1 MKKTLI
7 ATAAGLGVALL
18 LSACSTGSGGSG
30 GDMAGMPGHGTPAS
44 TLSSPSTGTPAQGG
58 HNAADTMFAA
68 MMIPH
73 HSQALEMSGIVLEKK
88 GVPAEVTSLARRI
101 QQAQGP
107 EISTLTSWLS
117 AWGEKHADHG
127 GHSMEGMMSAEDLEQ
142 LKSAQGTAAA
152 RLFLTQMIKHHEGAL
167 AMARTESR
175 DGKDAKAV
183 ELSRKI
189 VTDQAAEIAEM
200 KKMLAGL

>member
-7 ATAAGLGVALL
+7 TTAAGLGAALL
-18 LSACSTGSGGSG
+18 LSACSTGSGGSD
-30 GDMAGMPGHGTPAS
+30 GDMAGMPGHSMPAS
-44 TLSSPSTGTPAQGG
+44 SAPAPSTGDPAGDG

-73 HSQALEMSGIVLEKK
+73 HRQALEMSGIVLEKQ

-117 AWGEKHADHG
+117 AWGEKQADHG

-167 AMARTESR
+167 TMARTESR

-189 VTDQAAEIAEM
+189 VKDQTAEIAEM
-200 KKMLAGL
+200 KKLLAGL

>member
-7 ATAAGLGVALL
+7 TTAAALSAALL

-30 GDMAGMPGHGTPAS
+30 GDMAGMPGHSMSASSAPAS
-44 TLSSPSTGTPAQGG
+44 SAGTPAQGG

-73 HSQALEMSGIVLEKK
+73 HQQALEMSGIVLEKK
-88 GVPAEVTSLARRI
+88 GLPAEVTALARRI
-101 QQAQGP
+101 QKAQGP
-107 EISTLTSWLS
+107 EIATLTSWLS
-117 AWGEKHADHG
+117 GWGENPADHG
-127 GHSMEGMMSAEDLEQ
+127 GHSMEGMMSAEDLKQ

-167 AMARTESR
+167 TMARTESR
-175 DGKDAKAV
+175 DGKDAKSV

-189 VTDQAAEIAEM
+189 VADQAAEIAEM
-200 KKMLAGL
+200 KKLLAGL

>member
-7 ATAAGLGVALL
+7 TTAAGLGAALL

-44 TLSSPSTGTPAQGG
+44 SAPASSAGTPAQGG
-58 HNAADTMFAA
+58 HNAADTVFAA

-73 HSQALEMSGIVLEKK
+73 HSQALEMSGVVLEKQ
-88 GVPAEVTSLARRI
+88 GIPSDVTALARRI

-107 EISTLTSWLS
+107 EIATLTSWLG
-117 AWGEKHADHG
+117 AWGEKQADHG
-127 GHSMEGMMSAEDLEQ
+127 GHSMDGMMSAEDIDQ

-152 RLFLTQMIKHHEGAL
+152 RLFLTQMIRHHEGAL
-167 AMARTESR
+167 TMARTESR
-175 DGKDAKAV
+175 DGKDVKAV

-189 VTDQAAEIAEM
+189 VADQAAEIAEM
-200 KKMLAGL
+200 KKLLAGL

>member
-7 ATAAGLGVALL
+7 TLAIGLGAALV
-18 LSACSTGSGGSG
+18 LSACSAGPGSPG
-30 GDMAGMPGHGTPAS
+30 GDMAGMPGHGTPSSAVSAS
-44 TLSSPSTGTPAQGG
+44 SGGTPAHDG

-73 HSQALEMSGIVLEKK
+73 HQQALEMSGIVLAKQ
-88 GVPAEVTSLARRI
+88 GIPADVTALARRI
-101 QQAQGP
+101 QRAQGP
-107 EISTLTSWLS
+107 EIATLTSWLS
-117 AWGEKHADHG
+117 AWGEDPAAHG
-127 GHSMEGMMSAEDLEQ
+127 GHSMEGMMSAEDLDQ
-142 LKSAQGTAAA
+142 LKSAQGTASA

-167 AMARTESR
+167 TMARAESR

-200 KKMLAGL
+200 KKLLAGL